1 MALKHILFS
10 VLFVF
15 FAIYV
20 AFLNPHES
28 IFHLTQNQAFEQP
41 MVVLLFAAVFIG
53 ILISITVYWIFNLKN
68 TFSHWKSS
76 FQKNRNDKKYKQ
88 LEQLF
93 KKAENLFLCGKLEK
107 ALTLTEKVLDAT
119 PKHINALRL
128 KGKIL
133 FNQGESIAA
142 VTFQKKALEL
152 DPKNISVQ
160 FDLAKTYSESGQDQE
175 QIDLLKNIH
184 RNNPK
189 AVQPL
194 FNLRDAFLKKEDW
207 KNVLTSQD
215 KILPLI
221 RDNKEEWN
229 EELINKSRFLYA
241 RGKQK
246 WDQDRRDSALSDFKQ
261 AVKTWD
267 QNSDAHLFIGN
278 VYLETGKPKI
288 ALKKWINGFEQ
299 TQNISCLARAQKVCL
314 ETGGNPEDLIEVYQK
329 AIDSIQSSKKYTYIL
344 LLAVL
349 FIELNQL
356 DKAKNIL
363 QGNQANDELLGE
375 LLLSH
380 AENSSPHSGPDFNLL
395 KNAIF
400 AQATDS

>member
-1 MALKHILFS
+1 LALKHIFFTTLFVLFS
-10 VLFVF
+10 
-15 FAIYV
+15 IYI

-28 IFHLTQNQAFEQP
+28 VFNLTQTQAFKLP
-41 MVVLLFAAVFIG
+41 MVVLLFAAVLIG
-53 ILISITVYWIFNLKN
+53 ILISVAFFGAFNLKN
-68 TFSHWKSS
+68 TFSRWKSS
-76 FQKNRNDKKYKQ
+76 FHKNRNDKKYKQ

-107 ALTLTEKVLDAT
+107 ALTLTDKVLDAT
-119 PKHINALRL
+119 PKNINALSL

-133 FNQGESIAA
+133 FAQGKNITAA
-142 VTFQKKALEL
+142 TFQKKALEL

-160 FDLAKTYSESGQDQE
+160 FDLAKTYSETGQDQE
-175 QIDLLKNIH
+175 QINLLKNIH

-221 RDNKEEWN
+221 RDNKEELN
-229 EELINKSRFLYA
+229 EQLINKSRFLYA
-241 RGKQK
+241 RGRQQ

-261 AVKTWD
+261 AVKAWS

-278 VYLETGKPKI
+278 VYLKTGKPKV

-299 TQNISCLARAQKVCL
+299 TQNISCLAQAQKVCI
-314 ETGGNPEDLIEVYQK
+314 ETGGNPEELIEIYQK
-329 AIDSIQSSKKYTYIL
+329 AIDSAQPPKKNIYIL

-356 DKAKNIL
+356 EKAKNIL

-380 AENSSPHSGPDFNLL
+380 AENSSQGGPNFSLL
-395 KNAIF
+395 RNAIF
-400 AQATDS
+400 NQATKS

>member
-1 MALKHILFS
+1 
-10 VLFVF
+10 
-15 FAIYV
+15 
-20 AFLNPHES
+20 
-28 IFHLTQNQAFEQP
+28 

-53 ILISITVYWIFNLKN
+53 ILVSITVYWIFNLKN

-76 FQKNRNDKKYKQ
+76 FQKNRNDKKHRQ
-88 LEQLF
+88 LEHLF

-107 ALTLTEKVLDAT
+107 ALALTDKVLDAT
-119 PKHINALRL
+119 PKHINALSL

-133 FNQGESIAA
+133 FTQGESIAA

-189 AVQPL
+189 AVEPL
-194 FNLRDAFLKKEDW
+194 VSLRNAFLKKEDW

-221 RDNKEEWN
+221 RYNKEEWN

-261 AVKTWD
+261 AVKAWN
-267 QNSDAHLFIGN
+267 QNSNAHLFIGN
-278 VYLETGKPKI
+278 VYLETGKPKM

-299 TQNISCLARAQKVCL
+299 TQNISCLTRAQKVCL

-356 DKAKNIL
+356 EKAKNIL

-400 AQATDS
+400 AQATNS